1 MQKKAR
7 SISREKLLDELRTV
21 ASDLGVTRL
30 AEDEFV
36 AHSGLAR
43 SAIFQ
48 HFDRWTDACRA
59 AGLDRALTIAE
70 RPAPQEHTDEDCIRE
85 VRRVAQLLGA
95 ASLSSKSFDRHALIS
110 ASTVGRRFGGWHAA
124 LAAAGLS
131 PTPRAAMQEQLTSD
145 DCVREIQRV
154 AALLHQ
160 NHLTRK
166 EFRTHS
172 TLGYSRILRTMGT
185 WHNALAA
192 AGLTPSPEFKAEV
205 PLEKLANDFLQASIE
220 IGRIPTLVQVTRR
233 SDHVDHTFAGKHGGY
248 SAFKR
253 LAIQHLLSSEARIP
267 SAIKDSFRSELA
279 RSSNDDVT
287 TLIDTTKVITK
298 VEIGPNGI
306 VPSIAA
312 LLKNWH
318 PSSLRNELAYSNA
331 LANHLRTVLPD
342 DAQVDREYRH
352 EGTTCDIRIAYK
364 VDDEVFLEMKWQLRK
379 KAECDRLI
387 GQVEGLKPRKNKIII
402 VLVGDINLSLLGRL
416 KEHFNSYLANQRI
429 GEEKFM
435 VVCVN

>member
-1 MQKKAR
+1 MQKKAH

-36 AHSGLAR
+36 ARSGLAR
-43 SAIFQ
+43 SVIFQ
-48 HFDRWTDACRA
+48 HFDRWTEACSA
-59 AGLDRALTIAE
+59 AGLERALTIAE

-95 ASLSSKSFDRHALIS
+95 ASLSSKSFNRHALIS

-131 PTPRAAMQEQLTSD
+131 PTPRAAMQGQLTID

-154 AALLHQ
+154 AALLRQ
-160 NHLTRK
+160 KHLTRI

-172 TLGYSRILRTMGT
+172 KLGYSRILLPKGT

-220 IGRIPTLVQVTRR
+220 IGKIPTLVQVTRR
-233 SDHVDHTFAGKHGGY
+233 SEHADHTFAGKHGGY
-248 SAFKR
+248 GAFKR
-253 LAIQHLLSSEARIP
+253 LAIQHLLSSNARMP
-267 SAIKDSFRSELA
+267 PAIKDSFRSELA
-279 RSSNDDVT
+279 RSPNNDVT
-287 TLIDTTKVITK
+287 VSSDATKVTPKI
-298 VEIGPNGI
+298 EIGQNGI

-312 LLKNWH
+312 VLRDWHPLSLKNE
-318 PSSLRNELAYSNA
+318 PAYSNA
-331 LANHLRTVLPD
+331 LADHLRAVLPHGTHIE
-342 DAQVDREYRH
+342 RERPH
-352 EGTTCDIRIAYK
+352 EGAPRDIRIAHD
-364 VDDEVFLEMKWQLRK
+364 DDEVFLEVKYQLQK
-379 KAECDRLI
+379 NTELDRLV

-402 VLVGDINLSLLGRL
+402 VLIGDTKQKLLGKL
-416 KEHFNSYLANQRI
+416 NEQFHSYLSNQRV
-429 GEEKFM
+429 GEERFM
-435 VVCVN
+435 VVCVS

>member
-36 AHSGLAR
+36 ARSGLAH

-59 AGLDRALTIAE
+59 AGLERALTIAE
-70 RPAPQEHTDEDCIRE
+70 QPASQEHTDEDCVRE
-85 VRRVAQLLGA
+85 VRRVAQLLGT
-95 ASLSSKSFDRHALIS
+95 ASLSSKSFNRHALIS

-131 PTPRAAMQEQLTSD
+131 PTPRATMQEQLTSD

-172 TLGYSRILRTMGT
+172 RLGYSRILRTMGT
-185 WHNALAA
+185 WHSALAA
-192 AGLTPSPEFKAEV
+192 ASLTPSPGFKAEV

-220 IGRIPTLVQVTRR
+220 IGQIPTLVQVTRR
-233 SDHVDHTFAGKHGGY
+233 SDHADHTFAGKHGGY

-253 LAIQHLLSSEARIP
+253 HAIQHLLSSDARIP
-267 SAIKDSFRSELA
+267 PAIKDAFRSELE

-287 TLIDTTKVITK
+287 TPDDATKVTTK
-298 VEIGPNGI
+298 VEIGQNRI
-306 VPSIAA
+306 VLSIAA
-312 LLKNWH
+312 LLKDWH
-318 PSSLRNELAYSNA
+318 PSSLRNELEYSNA

-352 EGTTCDIRIAYK
+352 EGTTCDIRIAHK

-387 GQVEGLKPRKNKIII
+387 GQVEGLKPRKNKIIV
-402 VLVGDINLSLLGRL
+402 VLVGDTNLSLLGRL
-416 KEHFNSYLANQRI
+416 KAHFNSYIADQRV

-435 VVCVN
+435 IVCVS

>member
-1 MQKKAR
+1 MQKKAH
-7 SISREKLLDELRTV
+7 SISREQLLDKLRTV

-30 AEDEFV
+30 AVDRFV
-36 AHSGLAR
+36 ARSGLTR
-43 SAIFQ
+43 YAILQ
-48 HFDRWTDACRA
+48 HFDTWTDACRA
-59 AGLDRALTIAE
+59 AGLGRGLTIAE
-70 RPAPQEHTDEDCIRE
+70 RPATQEHTDEDCIRE

-95 ASLSSKSFDRHALIS
+95 EPLSRESFNQHALIS

-124 LAAAGLS
+124 LVAAGLS
-131 PTPRAAMQEQLTSD
+131 PTPWAAMREQLTSD

-160 NHLTRK
+160 KHLTKK

-172 TLGYSRILRTMGT
+172 RLGYSRILRTMGT

-192 AGLTPSPEFKAEV
+192 AGLTPSPEFKAEI

-220 IGRIPTLVQVTRR
+220 IGKIPTLAQVTRR
-233 SDHVDHTFAGKHGGY
+233 SDHADHTFAGKHGGY

-253 LAIQHLLSSEARIP
+253 QAIQHLLSSGARIP
-267 SAIKDSFRSELA
+267 PAIKDSFRSELA
-279 RSSNDDVT
+279 RSTNDDVT
-287 TLIDTTKVITK
+287 TPVDATKVTTK
-298 VEIGPNGI
+298 VEIGQNGI

-312 LLKNWH
+312 LLNDWH
-318 PSSLRNELAYSNA
+318 PLSLRNELAYSNS
-331 LANHLRTVLPD
+331 LAKHLREVLPD

-364 VDDEVFLEMKWQLRK
+364 VDDEVFLEIKWQLRK

-387 GQVEGLKPRKNKIII
+387 GQVEGLKPKKNKIIV
-402 VLVGDINLSLLGRL
+402 VLVGDTNVSLLGRL
-416 KEHFNSYLANQRI
+416 KAHFNSYLPGQRI